1 KNDNSLLLH
10 STPTMY
16 KWKTLVRSLALKRQ
30 LSGSTL
36 QSDHYVQVPDR
47 SLVEINGEDGVK
59 FLQGLI
65 TNHMPS
71 IQSGGDGFYSAFLNP
86 VGRVLYDTFVYPKNV
101 GTTFPH
107 QIYLVECDSR
117 IVSDL
122 IKHMKKYV
130 LRSKVSISDVSSQYN
145 VWNMWGGNIDN
156 LWWRYQVPNP
166 SATKLPIGSLV
177 LKERIAEIGCKDK
190 RCPYMGLRFVLPFD
204 TTPSVPSSFKQL
216 PSNEYKI
223 RRILYGIPEGIED
236 LPLGSSLPLQCNFD
250 YMRGIDWHKG
260 CYIGQELTFRTYH
273 VGVTRKRIIPVQLV
287 HQDESLPTT
296 LQVDRTVD
304 FPLPPPSTGIYAS
317 IETLSK
323 KSRPIGAIGSSCHN
337 VALALLNLDKV
348 QDENL
353 IVASGRGEVYRVKPF
368 VPDWW
373 PK

>member
-1 KNDNSLLLH
+1 
-10 STPTMY
+10 
-16 KWKTLVRSLALKRQ
+16 
-30 LSGSTL
+30 
-36 QSDHYVQVPDR
+36 
-47 SLVEINGEDGVK
+47 
-59 FLQGLI
+59 
-65 TNHMPS
+65 MPS

-107 QIYLVECDSR
+107 QIYLIECDSR

-130 LRSKVSISDVSSQYN
+130 LRSKVSINDVSSQYN

-156 LWWRYQVPNP
+156 LWLRYQVPNL

-236 LPLGSSLPLQCNFD
+236 LPPGSSLPLQCNFD
-250 YMRGIDWHKG
+250 YMRGN
-260 CYIGQELTFRTYH
+260 
-273 VGVTRKRIIPVQLV
+273 
-287 HQDESLPTT
+287 
-296 LQVDRTVD
+296 
-304 FPLPPPSTGIYAS
+304 FPLPPSSTGIYAS

-323 KSRPIGAIGSSCHN
+323 KSRPIGAIGSSCN
-337 VALALLNLDKV
+337 NIALALLNLDKV

-373 PK
+373 PKVDE